1 MIRSQSEKLSFRKY
15 MAAQCVYLCFY
26 CLGNL
31 GQTITKHN
39 VSVLAVV
46 EMIGPSDLLI
56 RDHHKF
62 N

>member
-46 EMIGPSDLLI
+46 EMIRSFRPIDQGSSQI
-56 RDHHKF
+56 
-62 N
+62 